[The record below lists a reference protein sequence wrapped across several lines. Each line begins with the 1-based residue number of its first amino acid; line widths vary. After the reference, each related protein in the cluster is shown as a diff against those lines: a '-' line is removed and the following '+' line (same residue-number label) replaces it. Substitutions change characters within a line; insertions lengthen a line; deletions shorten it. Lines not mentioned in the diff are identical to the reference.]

1 MSFKI
6 KSPIIVVASLILASI
21 TLFHFSVAAYA
32 EESPDGWE
40 RLPDMPEVR
49 SEMESVAVGEKIY
62 VVGGLNNREQAT
74 DTVFIFDT
82 MDNSWTSGTSMP
94 ISLHHAGA
102 AYHDGNLYVVGGY
115 LDGWIPTDSLLIYD
129 LENDSWS
136 EVASMP
142 TSRGALTTQ
151 FIDGKLYAIGGF
163 NGSVLAENEVYDPI
177 KDSWE
182 SKSQMPTPREH
193 LTSAVVDDI
202 LHVIGGRTGQNN
214 LHAAETYDYKSDR
227 WETIEPLPTARSGLT
242 ASVLGD
248 AIFVFGGEG
257 HLGTFEE
264 NEVYIPGEGWLEQS
278 PMPISRHGLASSTVG
293 DSIYLI
299 GGGIAP
305 GSSYSAI
312 TERYYNTAIPEFGML
327 IGLTLIA
334 SIFAMI
340 LFSKS
345 KTMTKLH

>member
-1 MSFKI
+1 MNFKI

-21 TLFHFSVAAYA
+21 TLVHFSVAAYA
-32 EESPDGWE
+32 EEPPDGWE

-82 MDNSWTSGTSMP
+82 VDNSWTSGTSMP
-94 ISLHHAGA
+94 VSLHHAGA
-102 AYHDGNLYVVGGY
+102 AYHDGKLYVVGGY
-115 LDGWIPTDSLLIYD
+115 LNGWITTDSLLIYD
-129 LENDSWS
+129 LENDSWN
-136 EVASMP
+136 EGAKMP

-151 FIDGKLYAIGGF
+151 FVDGKLYAIGGF
-163 NGSVLAENEVYDPI
+163 NGDVLAENEMYDPI

-182 SKSQMPTPREH
+182 SKSKLPTPREH

-202 LHVIGGRTGQNN
+202 LYVIGGRTGQSN
-214 LHAAETYDYKSDR
+214 LHAAETYDYKSDK

-264 NEVYIPGEGWLEQS
+264 NEVYIPSEGWLEQS
-278 PMPISRHGLASSTVG
+278 PMPISRHGLASSAVG

-312 TERYYNTAIPEFGML
+312 TERYYNTAIPEFGVIAGLVLIVSISLIILITKGSML
-327 IGLTLIA
+327 TRLN
-334 SIFAMI
+334 
-340 LFSKS
+340 
-345 KTMTKLH
+345 